1 MLKITNF
8 KFKIKKIYFLKT
20 CDTCKRILKSIPLDG
35 FTLQEIKTEAITVSH
50 LEEMKELSGSYE
62 CLFSKRAKMYKAMD
76 LKNETLSEKD
86 YKQLILEEY
95 TFLKRPVII
104 VANQIF
110 IGNSKKNLEQ
120 IADFLRDIMR
130 SNS

>member
-1 MLKITNF
+1 M
-8 KFKIKKIYFLKT
+8 KKIYFLKT

-35 FTLQEIKTEAITVSH
+35 FTLQEIKTEAITVSQ

-62 CLFSKRAKMYKAMD
+62 SLFSRRAKKYKSMD
-76 LKNETLSEKD
+76 LKNEILSEKD

-104 VANQIF
+104 VDNQIF
-110 IGNSKKNLEQ
+110 IGNSKKNLEHLSEYF
-120 IADFLRDIMR
+120 D
-130 SNS
+130 